1 MVLDKINL
9 LKAKYQYSVI
19 FEIVDKPDNG
29 GTTVIFKIPLMTEEM
44 MEI

>member
-19 FEIVDKPDNG
+19 FEIIDKPDNS
-29 GTTVIFKIPLMTEEM
+29 GTTVIFKIPLMPDEM
-44 MEI
+44 LEI